1 MAVSLANEQA
11 GHLQATDLQVIV
23 TVRDGDVDA
32 FEVLVD
38 RHYASLTRHLIYR
51 LGDREVAAELVQDTF
66 LDAYRH
72 LDRFD
77 GNVPFAAWLFGI
89 AHKRCLMH
97 WRRKRLRSVMSLDWL
112 PGAVAGAMPQLR
124 QADASD
130 AWIEGDRLRPVFE
143 KLTPPLREALLLH
156 SLDGFTAQ
164 EVAQILGISATA
176 AARRISRAKE
186 AFRRAY
192 RELCE
197 DERTLR

>member
-1 MAVSLANEQA
+1 MAMSLANARA
-11 GHLQATDLQVIV
+11 GHLQPTDLHVIV
-23 TVRDGDVDA
+23 MVRNGDVDA

-51 LGDREVAAELVQDTF
+51 LGDREAAAELVQDTF

-77 GNVPFAAWLFGI
+77 GNGPFAAWLFGI

-97 WRRKRLRSVMSLDWL
+97 WRRKRLHSFVSLDWL
-112 PGAVAGAMPQLR
+112 PMSVAGASPQLH

-130 AWIEGDRLRPVFE
+130 VWNEQDRLLPVFE
-143 KLTPPLREALLLH
+143 KLTPPLRDALLLH
-156 SLDGFTAQ
+156 SLDGFTAH
-164 EVAQILGISATA
+164 EVGRILGISATA

-192 RELCE
+192 EELCE
-197 DERTLR
+197 DERASK